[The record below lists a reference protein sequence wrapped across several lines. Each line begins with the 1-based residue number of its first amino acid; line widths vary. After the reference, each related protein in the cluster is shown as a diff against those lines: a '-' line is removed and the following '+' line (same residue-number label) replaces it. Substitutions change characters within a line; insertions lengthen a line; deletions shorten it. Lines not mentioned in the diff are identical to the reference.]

1 MGKFAKFVA
10 ACAAV
15 SVGLVA
21 SAADV
26 YVSYEYVETSG
37 GESVLLDYKPTCDS
51 VVEATFSFNDISQ
64 NGAVFCARGNTTG
77 ENTFT
82 MFNIADGGLRWDY
95 NRTTALYW
103 QIESGTK
110 YDIVARNDGMLGA
123 ASGSTLEKRIDAT
136 RANYVP
142 ANKMMLFASYTAKAG
157 TEAPAPTGNYSKMR
171 LYAFKAYDL
180 ESGELVLKLDL
191 VPCKDADGKALL
203 YDCVNRKPYYA
214 KGGGL
219 KTGGEETGFFAD
231 KLFVATTSPDY
242 GPADPDYGMVSGLKV
257 GSEYT
262 FTCLAVATNAA
273 GTLCSACEGW
283 TYVRTD
289 GTTTSGVGNEKQLVF
304 TEADGGA
311 TLTWQWGTP
320 VRIKA
325 AVTLSSVAVA
335 SRVITATYS
344 VTALTGDGTTTRVT
358 LEGAQGTGDVSY
370 TDGDSYTATA
380 TASSLKNLTWTA
392 PVAYFGVCSLRLR
405 VDQLDAD
412 GNVVATA
419 WSAVKTATTQDTATY
434 TWRAV
439 DGNWD
444 GDFNDTAHWTCN
456 RTEDRN
462 PWPSDSACSVVFP
475 ANASAT
481 VAIPDNLSCGKITL
495 NSNADIVF
503 SSVVGAV
510 TNRLTAANLT
520 TSSGSTLTLDTA
532 ALTDNGAFTPGA
544 GSKIVLKNGSDF
556 YDGNN
561 FSLTAAGGKTQ
572 LLLSGK
578 STASVNHFYL
588 GSGNLIVLDDS
599 KLTVRNNQAYLG
611 SGSPNGTIRFQ
622 GRNPQLYFSNRDCV
636 IGSNINSSNVDL
648 EFLMP
653 VGGFAA
659 TPVTGLSTVTKAFGA
674 PNSSYNGTVTL
685 NVLDN
690 SPAAQVSE
698 ALTQSLI
705 SWNKGFDSHLLS
717 GKLPACASGAAFD
730 VGQTDAKV
738 ASVAFTGTSGKLTV
752 TAVPFETGTVSTG
765 YTTVTGLS
773 AGEGRTIYFTA
784 VTNDETRTAASAR
797 GWTLYGYDPATCDFT
812 TELRSGTGATC
823 DYVHPTPSAPTKLV
837 WDLEIGYRVD
847 VEPATGGHVVPESVW
862 VSDGTAATVCAIPDA
877 GKAFHHWDG
886 EPGEGRFCANYTFT
900 VTEPVTLHPVFG
912 TLIEIMQDD
921 GIAQAVLDAGEN
933 GVVRAAAGNYTL
945 TDNVNLGSVRFEG
958 AGRGEDGT
966 VVYAEYTSA
975 RRFTL
980 NDANAYLSGCRFTG
994 PAKGVSIASGGGT
1007 VVDCGFIGNTYN
1019 PRAIGNAGSGL
1030 MMDSAY
1036 ALVARC
1042 VFDGCKAT
1050 LHGND
1055 NGAGMCI
1062 KSGGTVENCLFV
1074 NCLTESKGGGLYVE
1088 GAAKIRNCTF
1098 HNNTASVETDAGANF
1113 AMADNA
1119 NIFVYNCVFTYGL
1132 GYLAN
1137 GINGDNNVYLKNT
1150 ARAVNCHNCCSEV
1163 AFGTDGFVAEAGY
1176 AAPGVLDFTPMGGSG
1191 LVDKG
1196 DAATEFES
1204 LPIDLYGNPR
1214 VSGAAVDVGCAEFQ
1228 QGPTA
1233 YGFSIE
1239 PHQVFVGSNATFKVA
1254 AFAADV
1260 GTCAWTVKRA
1270 GTDDVVCSFEGD
1282 NVTRTFDTPGFY
1294 DVYATAGGRSA
1305 VWTNYL
1311 HVGSEKV
1318 YVSKSGSKTV
1328 PFDTAEKATDD
1339 IFAAI
1344 DLAIDGATISFP
1356 GGDEPETFEL
1366 QKAIALRRPL
1376 RFESDRGAESVVLKP
1391 ATDKNIKVFDINSAG
1406 AYVKGLTLS
1415 SGRGNAR
1422 GGMVL
1427 FIGARGGTV
1436 DGCIITNGCHTAMH
1450 HQGGGASLYG
1460 GRLINS
1466 KIVNNQVN
1474 NGFNCRGG
1482 GVLMKGPGSLENC
1495 LVMGNTSAA
1504 GGGGIYISHPDASVI
1519 NCTVVGNKV
1528 GTSDAY
1534 AGGGISDE
1542 CSSMGKGRIANCVF
1556 YGNSADKDPG
1566 DGKPEYY
1573 IKNAVH
1579 KAAYVNCAMAAPPP
1593 NDTCR
1598 QPQEFG
1604 FKAEDRGDYSL
1615 MTSSPLVD
1623 QGDDS
1628 YVAADIAQDVNGVER
1643 IIGEHV
1649 DIGAFEAD
1657 TTAFDIGF
1665 TVSAKTAFNDEQ
1677 VVFEAVTNGAPADAQ
1692 FVWTVTSGGVAV
1704 PLAQGTGWRVVNTL
1718 GDYGTYSILLSVSFG
1733 GKTYELPKEDEVR
1746 VGSHVNYV
1754 VPNDTPECNPVFPFD
1769 SWETATTN
1777 VCDAVAAAIDG
1788 GMVILKGGTNI
1799 VRQTV
1804 SVTKAITLTS
1814 VPGAE
1819 KTVIKAEGDIR
1830 VCTINNK
1837 DAVVERVTLTGGK
1850 GVVSWN
1856 VGGMGCFITGDGGT
1870 LRDAIVCGN
1879 TANGQHTPAGGVT
1892 VNTKDGLVDRCRIFG
1907 NSRAA
1912 SGQGYGSG
1920 VYMKLG
1926 KIRNS
1931 LIYGNSGVDGGLGAE
1946 SSAVEIDNC
1955 TVVDNRATGNNWY
1968 TAYLDCGGIAAAGA
1982 TVRNCVAFGNTCS
1995 TNGIPLVGVENDF
2008 SGNGTVENCALI
2020 EAKGTNC
2027 KVIDDPL
2034 FRRPAF
2040 RDYRLLRAS
2049 PLVDAGKAL
2058 PWMTDDSVGLDGK
2071 PRVCNESVDIGCYE
2085 YPFQGFLMMVR

>member
-1 MGKFAKFVA
+1 MKKTGKVQFSTSKGIYAMNKIVKGVFCLVLGLA
-10 ACAAV
+10 AGAGV
-15 SVGLVA
+15 YDA
-21 SAADV
+21 SAAETV
-26 YVSYEYVETSG
+26 VGTISNSAVS
-37 GESVLLDYKPTCDS
+37 
-51 VVEATFSFNDISQ
+51 
-64 NGAVFCARGNTTG
+64 R
-77 ENTFT
+77 
-82 MFNIADGGLRWDY
+82 
-95 NRTTALYW
+95 RTVTVQFKVTEL
-103 QIESGTK
+103 
-110 YDIVARNDGMLGA
+110 
-123 ASGSTLEKRIDAT
+123 AS
-136 RANYVP
+136 
-142 ANKMMLFASYTAKAG
+142 
-157 TEAPAPTGNYSKMR
+157 
-171 LYAFKAYDL
+171 
-180 ESGELVLKLDL
+180 
-191 VPCKDADGKALL
+191 
-203 YDCVNRKPYYA
+203 
-214 KGGGL
+214 
-219 KTGGEETGFFAD
+219 
-231 KLFVATTSPDY
+231 
-242 GPADPDYGMVSGLKV
+242 
-257 GSEYT
+257 
-262 FTCLAVATNAA
+262 
-273 GTLCSACEGW
+273 
-283 TYVRTD
+283 D
-289 GTTTSGVGNEKQLVF
+289 GTTARL
-304 TEADGGA
+304 
-311 TLTWQWGTP
+311 
-320 VRIKA
+320 
-325 AVTLSSVAVA
+325 
-335 SRVITATYS
+335 
-344 VTALTGDGTTTRVT
+344 T
-358 LEGAQGTGDVSY
+358 LEGGTTDDPSTF
-370 TDGDSYTATA
+370 TDGSSVV
-380 TASSLKNLTWTA
+380 ASTVTTYKNISWTA
-392 PVAYFGVCSLRLR
+392 PKLHFGNVWVRLR
-405 VDQLDAD
+405 IDQCDAE
-412 GNVVATA
+412 GNVVRTA
-419 WSAVKTATTQDTATY
+419 YTDLLSKTTVDNATY

-439 DGNWD
+439 DGVWD
-444 GDFNDTAHWTCN
+444 GDITDRAHW
-456 RTEDRN
+456 
-462 PWPSDSACSVVFP
+462 ACSEPDDDRQDGPTHASSSAAFP
-475 ANASAT
+475 AGRTVCVTLPGDVSIGKLSFGAGAQVSFVHAPELETAKLT
-481 VAIPDNLSCGKITL
+481 VAY
-495 NSNADIVF
+495 F
-503 SSVVGAV
+503 SSGANV
-510 TNRLTAANLT
+510 LVRFSDGANLYD
-520 TSSGSTLTLDTA
+520 TSHGE
-532 ALTDNGAFTPGA
+532 F
-544 GSKIVLKNGSDF
+544 I
-556 YDGNN
+556 
-561 FSLTAAGGKTQ
+561 AAGGMSR
-572 LLLSGK
+572 LELSGG
-578 STASVNHFYL
+578 STARFNNFYFGGGNTIIL
-588 GSGNLIVLDDS
+588 DDATLTIAGSNFYAGYSNPNGRIVFRGKSPKLEFASAGAYTGSSLDDS
-599 KLTVRNNQAYLG
+599 VLDFDFEI
-611 SGSPNGTIRFQ
+611 P
-622 GRNPQLYFSNRDCV
+622 C
-636 IGSNINSSNVDL
+636 
-648 EFLMP
+648 
-653 VGGFAA
+653 GGFANN
-659 TPVTGLSTVTKAFGA
+659 PITGAGTKYAFG
-674 PNSSYNGTVTL
+674 SSSKSGKIRF
-685 NVLDN
+685 NVPDTC
-690 SPAAQVSE
+690 PAAQVAESV
-698 ALTQSLI
+698 TQQLM
-705 SWNKGFDSHLLS
+705 SWGNGF
-717 GKLPACASGAAFD
+717 GANVVAGNLPAGAA
-730 VGQTDAKV
+730 DAVMDIGTADTKV
-738 ASVAFTGTSGKLTV
+738 ASVSFTGTSGKLTV
-752 TAVPFETGTVSTG
+752 TAVPVELGTVSTG
-765 YTTVTGLS
+765 YATVTGLA
-773 AGEGRTIYFTA
+773 AGEARTIYFTA

-812 TELRSGTGATC
+812 AELRSGTGAVC
-823 DYVHPTPSAPTKLV
+823 DYVHPSPSVPTKLV

-862 VSDGTAATVCAIPDA
+862 VSDGEAATVCAIPDA

-886 EPGEGRFCANYTFT
+886 EPGERRFCANYTFT

-912 TLIEIMQDD
+912 TLIEIGQDD

-1007 VVDCGFIGNTYN
+1007 VVDCGFIGNTCN

-1074 NCLTESKGGGLYVE
+1074 NCLTQSKGGGLYVD
-1088 GAAKIRNCTF
+1088 GAAKVRNCTF
-1098 HNNTASVETDAGANF
+1098 HNNTASIDTDAGANF
-1113 AMADNA
+1113 AMTDNA
-1119 NIFVYNCVFTYGL
+1119 NIFVYNCVFTCGQ
-1132 GYLAN
+1132 GYIAN
-1137 GINGDNNVYLKNT
+1137 GINGDNNVYLKKT
-1150 ARAVNCHNCCSEV
+1150 AQASNCHNCCSEV
-1163 AFGTDGFVAEAGY
+1163 AFGTGGFVAEAGY
-1176 AAPGVLDFTPMGGSG
+1176 AAPGALDFTPMGGSG

-1239 PHQVFVGSNATFKVA
+1239 PYQVFVGSNATFRVA
-1254 AFAADV
+1254 DFAADA

-1270 GTDDVVCSFEGD
+1270 GTDDIVCSFEGD

-1318 YVSKSGSKTV
+1318 YVSKSGSKTM

-1356 GGDEPETFEL
+1356 GGDEPETYEL
-1366 QKAIALRRPL
+1366 EKAINLRRPL

-1391 ATDKNIKVFDINSAG
+1391 ASGKNIKVFDINRAG

-1415 SGRGNAR
+1415 SGRGSAR

-1436 DGCIITNGCHTAMH
+1436 DGCIITNGCHTAAH
-1450 HQGGGASLYG
+1450 HLGGGASLYG

-1495 LVMGNTSAA
+1495 LVKGNISAA

-1579 KAAYVNCAMAAPPP
+1579 KAAYVNCAMAAPAP
-1593 NDTCR
+1593 NETCIR
-1598 QPQEFG
+1598 PQDFG
-1604 FKAEDRGDYSL
+1604 FKASDRGDYSL

-1623 QGDDS
+1623 QGADS
-1628 YVAADIAQDVNGVER
+1628 YVAADITHDVNGVER
-1643 IIGEHV
+1643 IIGDHV

-1657 TTAFDIGF
+1657 TSAFDIGF

-1718 GDYGTYSILLSVSFG
+1718 GDYGTYSILLSVTFG

-1788 GMVILKGGTNI
+1788 GTVILKGGTNI

-1850 GVVSWN
+1850 GVVDWE

-1879 TANGQHTPAGGVT
+1879 TANGQHTPAGGIT

-1907 NSRAA
+1907 NRRTS
-1912 SGQGYGSG
+1912 SGKGYGAG

-1931 LIYGNSGVDGGLGAE
+1931 LVYDNGGADCGLGVE
-1946 SSAVEIDNC
+1946 SSTVEVDNC
-1955 TVVDNRATGNNWY
+1955 TVVDNHATGNNWHY
-1968 TAYLDCGGIAAAGA
+1968 GNGGMDCGGIAAVGA

-2008 SGNGTVENCALI
+2008 CGKGTVENCAFI
-2020 EAKGTNC
+2020 EAKGTNS

-2071 PRVCNESVDIGCYE
+2071 PRVRNESVDLGCYE
-2085 YPFQGFLMMVR
+2085 CQSQGLMIQVR